1 MLPKVIKLSQTL
13 QDSGHIGKVTFFGY
27 LQPECWL
34 DFSPYTPSRAE
45 ILIHDK
51 HCSVLV
57 GCHRLLRPL
66 LGLPLPIKEKVKSIY
81 N

>member
-45 ILIHDK
+45 IFVYMTNIAQF
-51 HCSVLV
+51 
-57 GCHRLLRPL
+57 
-66 LGLPLPIKEKVKSIY
+66 
-81 N
+81 